1 MDHSTRVAGYLAMIP
16 DRSRSLSQPR
26 RNLRHRQHL
35 PLVKRVETVDEYP
48 PARYAIPVVPGRRI
62 VDGPNVDDDDVAY
75 TVLAEGSNWC
85 VVHVPAVDEDY
96 HQALARHFLPC
107 SCGLSCTTE
116 TTEKIGERSRTHGS
130 HCPTTGGADL
140 QASWKPGRIATHNPI
155 DVSPSESA

>member
-75 TVLAEGSNWC
+75 TVLAEGCCPCTRRRRGLPPGVSEALPSLFLWT
-85 VVHVPAVDEDY
+85 VVYHGDDGEDRRAKPHSRFPLSDNGGSRPASVME
-96 HQALARHFLPC
+96 ARTYRH
-107 SCGLSCTTE
+107 
-116 TTEKIGERSRTHGS
+116 
-130 HCPTTGGADL
+130 A
-140 QASWKPGRIATHNPI
+140 
-155 DVSPSESA
+155 